1 MRTDWKN
8 LSSCAA
14 AKRCW
19 TIEAKEL
26 NMTCWTR
33 LICCAATAAAACAAA
48 ADDDVFW
55 MSKIRRDHPRMFFNR
70 DT

>member
-1 MRTDWKN
+1 
-8 LSSCAA
+8 
-14 AKRCW
+14 
-19 TIEAKEL
+19 
-26 NMTCWTR
+26 MTCWTR